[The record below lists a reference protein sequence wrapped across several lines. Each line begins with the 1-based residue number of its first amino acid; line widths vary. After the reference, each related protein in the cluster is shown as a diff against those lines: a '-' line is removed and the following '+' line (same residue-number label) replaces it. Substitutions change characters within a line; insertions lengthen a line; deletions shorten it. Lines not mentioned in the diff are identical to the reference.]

1 MSGLLSR
8 HQHGPGARHVGAG
21 FWVRLALAAASA
33 VLLVVTIAWPDWI
46 ELVFRLDPDHGSG
59 RLEWAIVV
67 VAFALTVTFSM
78 SARQQWRR
86 FATTATAGGTS

>member
-8 HQHGPGARHVGAG
+8 RQGGRGARHVGIG

-33 VLLVVTIAWPDWI
+33 VLLVVTMAWPDWI
-46 ELVFRLDPDHGSG
+46 ELGFRLDPDHGSG
-59 RLEWAIVV
+59 WLEWATVV

-78 SARQQWRR
+78 AARNQWRR
-86 FATTATAGGTS
+86 FAATAVAGGIS

>member
-8 HQHGPGARHVGAG
+8 RQHGPGARHVGIG
-21 FWVRLALAAASA
+21 FWVRLALAEASA
-33 VLLVVTIAWPDWI
+33 ALLVVTIAWPDWI

-59 RLEWAIVV
+59 WLEWAIVV

-78 SARQQWRR
+78 GAHHQWRR
-86 FATTATAGGTS
+86 FTTTAAADGTS

>member
-8 HQHGPGARHVGAG
+8 HQHGPGARHAGIG

-33 VLLVVTIAWPDWI
+33 VLLVVTMAWPDWI

-59 RLEWAIVV
+59 WLEWAIVV

-78 SARQQWRR
+78 GARHQWRR
-86 FATTATAGGTS
+86 FAAAAAADGTS

>member
-8 HQHGPGARHVGAG
+8 RQDGRGARHVGIG

-33 VLLVVTIAWPDWI
+33 ALLVVTMAWPDWI

-59 RLEWAIVV
+59 WLEWAIVV
-67 VAFALTVTFSM
+67 VAFALTMTFSM
-78 SARQQWRR
+78 GARHQWQR
-86 FATTATAGGTS
+86 FAATAVTDGSS